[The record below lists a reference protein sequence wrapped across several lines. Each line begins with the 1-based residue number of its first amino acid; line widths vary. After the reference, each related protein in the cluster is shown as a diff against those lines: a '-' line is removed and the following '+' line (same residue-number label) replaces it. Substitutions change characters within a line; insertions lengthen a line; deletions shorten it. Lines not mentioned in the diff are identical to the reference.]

1 MMERSKRYT
10 DKPDFN
16 TLIPGYSDSEIINI
30 LKKRNL
36 YQPEAAELAIKEAIK
51 REIIYSEHDLLS
63 EEYRVKPLK
72 NSIFPNIE
80 NENQRKK
87 ISKSITR
94 GLIISGA
101 IPLIYGIM
109 QFFDGN
115 LTEGFIISSG
125 SIIWLIFSVLLFRVV
140 KRPIINSLFVIALIS
155 VFYLA
160 NLFIQRSS
168 LKMMDFFIPIFFY
181 FLVFYG
187 LLFLKKINQ

>member
-94 GLIISGA
+94 GLIIAGA

-125 SIIWLIFSVLLFRVV
+125 SLIWLVFSVLLFRVV